1 MSLLDSASYTKIFQW
16 PNPLVFL
23 SEEMSGTHSQAG
35 GESFIPDLVS
45 IEIDVAQE
53 QRGNTLPCL
62 KMLNA
67 GLCSFFSPCCNGYFE
82 DKLPSARSILFTC
95 YSAAMCS
102 IPAALRNLC
111 WDSVELSVVTMMYY
125 VSKITVPA

>member
-67 GLCSFFSPCCNGYFE
+67 DLCSFFPPCCNGYFE
-82 DKLPSARSILFTC
+82 DKLPSARSRVIL
-95 YSAAMCS
+95 M
-102 IPAALRNLC
+102 
-111 WDSVELSVVTMMYY
+111 
-125 VSKITVPA
+125 